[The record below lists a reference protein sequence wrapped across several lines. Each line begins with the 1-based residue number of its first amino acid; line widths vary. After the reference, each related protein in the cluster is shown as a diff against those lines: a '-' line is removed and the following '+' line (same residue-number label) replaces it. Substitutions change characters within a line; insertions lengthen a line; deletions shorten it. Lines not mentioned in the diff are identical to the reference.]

1 MLGLDML
8 NASARAIRHPD
19 SPHHP
24 FSFFRLP
31 FFVYTCSFPSAM
43 FQITP
48 QLFEKIK
55 HFARFP
61 QTGVSLRQMV
71 MFGNAFPSLRGVC
84 VLHGEHVANLPR

>member
-1 MLGLDML
+1 MLGLDM
-8 NASARAIRHPD
+8 RKCVRRDIRYPD

-24 FSFFRLP
+24 LFSFFPLP
-31 FFVYTCSFPSAM
+31 FFVYTCSFPPAM

-71 MFGNAFPSLRGVC
+71 MFGNAMLYSSC
-84 VLHGEHVANLPR
+84 